1 MNNREIKEWPEWEM
15 AELIGI
21 GGWSRVYRAVNRNHP
36 DQQAAVKVMPVRNE
50 EVEKVLHGIQRMKQ
64 LKGMPN
70 IVSIEDYAIRQDG
83 ADTST
88 VLIRMELLRPLRSY
102 LSDKVLSETEILRM
116 GIDLCK
122 GLEQCHQHGIVHG
135 DIKPDNILVRD
146 MSEHGILFKLGDFGA
161 SEAEETEPGDEEEGE
176 DLQIEGT
183 PEYMAPEQLEGKMD
197 ARTDIYA
204 LGVTLYRYLNG
215 DKLPFL
221 PESVRLPSNE
231 DRVAALKMRLS
242 GITLPPLADVSEKTM
257 AVLWKA
263 CAFRPEDRYQDAE
276 AFRTALE
283 DALDDALDERE
294 EGDLQEAASGESGN
308 KQTKKAGLFQITLW
322 VGLAALILVAGAA
335 FWNNNS
341 VKPGQVRTVPERT
354 AVPMQKVEIV
364 GRDEETD
371 PVRDGLVRLKE
382 AWDQMDHHVLP
393 SSLTEIP
400 FILEAQQY
408 APELQ
413 IAYCEEDSSLYV
425 RKPNDSENW
434 GAILVMPDKNC
445 MVSQYYPEEKGWL
458 FPVQTGWEKGWV
470 LFSQTARQTSV
481 DYYMN
486 CESCRV
492 EEIHFHISRGSRMLM
507 FEAYL
512 DNAEQPNAVWNVKM
526 VTPEGERL
534 NAVYTVGG
542 SREKE

>member
-276 AFRTALE
+276 AFRMALE
-283 DALDDALDERE
+283 EALQDAE
-294 EGDLQEAASGESGN
+294 EGKEENNPEEAVSGERRT
-308 KQTKKAGLFQITLW
+308 KQTRNAGHLKSILW
-322 VGLAALILVAGAA
+322 VSLAVLMFVVGIAV
-335 FWNNNS
+335 WNKNR
-341 VKPGQVRTVPERT
+341 VKWNQPHIVPERT
-354 AVPMQKVEIV
+354 AIPMQKVEIV
-364 GRDEETD
+364 DRDEDTE

-413 IAYCEEDSSLYV
+413 IAFCEEDSSLCV
-425 RKPNDSENW
+425 RKPNDCENW

-445 MVSQYYPEEKGWL
+445 IVTKYNPEGKSWI
-458 FPVQTGWEKGWV
+458 FPVQPGWEKGWV
-470 LFSQTARQTSV
+470 LFAQNARKTTVEYYISCENSRLDEISFSISKGSSMLTFTAH
-481 DYYMN
+481 M
-486 CESCRV
+486 
-492 EEIHFHISRGSRMLM
+492 
-507 FEAYL
+507 
-512 DNAEQPNAVWNVKM
+512 DNAGQSDKVWNVTM
-526 VTPEGERL
+526 VTPEGEWL
-534 NAVYTVGG
+534 SGTYGVGG
-542 SREKE
+542 SRVLE